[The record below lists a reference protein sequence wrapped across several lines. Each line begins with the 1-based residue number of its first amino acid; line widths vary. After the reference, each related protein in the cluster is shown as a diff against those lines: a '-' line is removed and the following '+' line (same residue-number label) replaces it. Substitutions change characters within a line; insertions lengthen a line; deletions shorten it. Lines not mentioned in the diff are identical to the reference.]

1 MSASCGACEEGHRRA
16 RGSFRDRCCP
26 IDWRA
31 GNSDDFENLSLCRSQ
46 GKRRHSRAAKIDRA
60 RGCKKAASYTIN
72 GSFLGRGNT
81 KVASVV
87 DRAEVEPSGEINL
100 YISKEK
106 LEERQCTLKEIKE
119 AIESPKRE
127 VEIDEKRNLVK
138 VRMGVDFATLH
149 IHKNKILN
157 QKVKGI
163 PGIDHVTVVKEG
175 DEWK

>member
-60 RGCKKAASYTIN
+60 RGCKKAASYTIMEV
-72 GSFLGRGNT
+72 FLDEETRKSNEKAIKVANQIRFT

-138 VRMGVDFATLH
+138 VRMGVDFAT
-149 IHKNKILN
+149 
-157 QKVKGI
+157 
-163 PGIDHVTVVKEG
+163 
-175 DEWK
+175 